1 MMNLDVAINALA
13 DQMDDFSLHKDYL
26 NLTSDPEIKKIMR
39 KFGDGD
45 VDGCCF
51 SDYIW
56 VFDNKMVRKKK
67 KILITGQFIYV
78 LSREKSNKL
87 NRNYPLGNL
96 TQVAISAKNYT
107 LMLLSFTENFDMLL
121 DSYRRLDIILY
132 MVQRMRVTRET
143 ERHPDFKLIYL
154 KNFILRKR
162 NREEIQINYKENMKG
177 ELKIL
182 QETFRNS
189 KRSGYL
195 HLRKKGTF
203 FGYTWSSYFFMA
215 SNIGLVYFKTFGVRQ
230 PFKV

>member
-1 MMNLDVAINALA
+1 
-13 DQMDDFSLHKDYL
+13 
-26 NLTSDPEIKKIMR
+26 
-39 KFGDGD
+39 
-45 VDGCCF
+45 
-51 SDYIW
+51 
-56 VFDNKMVRKKK
+56 
-67 KILITGQFIYV
+67 
-78 LSREKSNKL
+78 
-87 NRNYPLGNL
+87 
-96 TQVAISAKNYT
+96 
-107 LMLLSFTENFDMLL
+107 
-121 DSYRRLDIILY
+121 
-132 MVQRMRVTRET
+132 MRVTRET

-215 SNIGLVYFKTFGVRQ
+215 SNIGLVYFKTFGVRDRLYGLIFRPEEARDSYLSTGLESEQ
-230 PFKV
+230 RISTNFPSIMFL

>member
-1 MMNLDVAINALA
+1 MMNLDVAINTLA

-26 NLTSDPEIKKIMR
+26 NLTSDPEVKRMMR

-45 VDGCCF
+45 ADGCCF
-51 SDYIW
+51 SDHIW
-56 VFDNKMVRKKK
+56 VFDNKMIRKKK
-67 KILITGQFIYV
+67 KILVTGQFIYV
-78 LSREKSNKL
+78 LSQDKANKL

-96 TQVAISAKNYT
+96 IQVALSAKNYT
-107 LMLLSFTENFDMLL
+107 LLLLSFTENFDMLI

-132 MVQRMRVTRET
+132 IVQRMRVTRET

-195 HLRKKGTF
+195 NLRKKGRF
-203 FGYTWSSYFFMA
+203 FGYSWSNYFFMA
-215 SNIGLVYFKTFGVRQ
+215 SNIGLVYFKTFGVSSTTTT
-230 PFKV
+230 